1 MKRIFL
7 NLWIPALVFVWLW
20 GSSFRP
26 VQQPVSPYVS
36 GQSFE
41 IPEQVQTIIQHACYG
56 CHHTASKNL
65 KGKKKLDFDKL
76 AGLKTYKLAGKMQDI
91 VDVLKKGKMPPKKF
105 LAKYPDKALKQAEKE
120 QMLSWARATIQKLS
134 H

>member
-1 MKRIFL
+1 MKQFFF

-20 GSSFRP
+20 GFSFP
-26 VQQPVSPYVS
+26 LAQQPVSS
-36 GQSFE
+36 GVTGNHFE
-41 IPEQVQTIIQHACYG
+41 IPEQVQTIIQHSCYG

-105 LAKYPDKALKQAEKE
+105 LAKYPERVLKGAEKE
-120 QMLSWARATIQKLS
+120 QMLSWAQTVIQKLS
-134 H
+134 R